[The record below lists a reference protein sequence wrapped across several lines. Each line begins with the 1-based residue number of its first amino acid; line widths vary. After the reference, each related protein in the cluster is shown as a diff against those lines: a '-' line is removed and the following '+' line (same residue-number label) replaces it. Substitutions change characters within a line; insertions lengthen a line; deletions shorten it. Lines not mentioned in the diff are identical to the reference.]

1 MHPMTTLRFVF
12 LLLMLFVLTPD
23 VIAQQAILYGTVKSK
38 EQQALV
44 GATVAAGS
52 QNAGTY
58 TNERGEF
65 ELQLQAGDNIL
76 VSFSYLGFEKQSKS
90 ITIKSGERKLLNVF
104 LDARIDSL
112 PQTIISDKFIRDQ
125 PGLIRVDPKTFEF
138 LPNVS
143 GGIEGF
149 LKMLGANSNNELSS
163 QYSVRGG
170 NFDENLIYVNDFEI
184 YRPFLIRSGQ
194 QEGLSFINPDLVGSI
209 LFSTGGFQAK
219 YGDKLS
225 SVLDVTYKK
234 PKRFAAST
242 SASLLGANVHVEGRS
257 KNYRL
262 SYLMGARYRTNRYL
276 LGTLDISGQYQP
288 TFADL
293 QALFSYQ
300 LSEKTVIEYLAN
312 GSFNRYYFVPEDRV
326 TTFGFVKRVLR
337 LNIYF
342 DGAEDNRFNTLMNGI
357 AIRHEP
363 NKRLMLKWLAAA
375 YYNRED
381 ERFDVTGD
389 YFIGEVQTDIGQS
402 DFGQTLYSL
411 GVGTTQDWGRNF
423 LDAAVFNVGHRGTYM
438 TERHFL
444 KWGLTAQ
451 HEYIY
456 DRLLEWQILDS
467 AGYHLPYSNTEIT
480 TASYVKSENILQSNR
495 LHGFMQDTWNLRN
508 DSVTDLTITYGARF
522 NYWTYNNQFFI
533 SPRLQFSWQP
543 KKWTR
548 DYVFRASVGS
558 YNQPPFYREMRRLDG
573 SLNPEIRAQRSIH
586 IVAGSDHNFVLWNRP
601 FKFVTEAYYKFLY
614 DINTYE
620 LDNVRIRY
628 YADNGASGFARGIDF
643 RLNGEL
649 VKDAESWVSLSLLD
663 TRENLKND
671 FYYVTDTSFTS
682 SGEIESIDSTRT
694 FPGFIPRPTDQ
705 RLTFAIFMQDY
716 IPGNDRFKVH
726 LNLVFATGLPVGPP
740 DLNRFRDTLRL
751 PPYRRVDIG
760 FSAMLIGHKKR
771 SEVTGVHKY
780 IRSMWV
786 SMEVFNLLGISNTIS
801 YLWLKDFFNTT
812 YAVPNY
818 LTTRRLNLRLQVNF

>member
-1 MHPMTTLRFVF
+1 MASAGF
-12 LLLMLFVLTPD
+12 
-23 VIAQQAILYGTVKSK
+23 AQKATLYGVVKSK
-38 EQQALV
+38 EQQPLA
-44 GATVAAGS
+44 GATVIVSS
-52 QNAGTY
+52 QNVGVYA
-58 TNERGEF
+58 NERGEY
-65 ELQLQAGDNIL
+65 ELEMTAGENIL
-76 VSFSYLGFEKQSKS
+76 VSFTYLGYEKQSKS
-90 ITIKSGERKLLNVF
+90 ITLKTGDRKLLNVF

-138 LPNVS
+138 LPSAS
-143 GGIEGF
+143 GGIEAM

-225 SVLDVTYKK
+225 SVLDVTYKR
-234 PKRFAAST
+234 PKRFGASA
-242 SASLLGANVHVEGRS
+242 SASLLGANVHIEGRS
-257 KNYRL
+257 KNYRWT
-262 SYLMGARYRTNRYL
+262 YLTGARYRTNRYL

-288 TFADL
+288 TFADFQTL
-293 QALFSYQ
+293 ITYQ
-300 LSEKTVIEYLAN
+300 LSEKTHLEYLAN
-312 GSFNRYYFVPEDRV
+312 GSINRYYFVPEDRV

-357 AIRHEP
+357 AIRYEP
-363 NKRLMLKWLAAA
+363 NKRMMLKWLAAA

-389 YFIGEVQTDIGQS
+389 YFIGEVQTDIGKS
-402 DFGQTLYSL
+402 DFGQVLYSL
-411 GVGTTQDWGRNF
+411 GVGTTQDWGRNY
-423 LDAAVFNVGHRGTYM
+423 LDAAVFNAGHRGTYM
-438 TERHFL
+438 SEKHFM
-444 KWGLTAQ
+444 KWGITAQ
-451 HEYIY
+451 HEYIH

-467 AGYHLPYSNTEIT
+467 AGYHLPYSNSEIA
-480 TASYVKSENILQSNR
+480 TATYVKSENFLNSNR

-508 DSVTDLTITYGARF
+508 DSVSDLTITYGARF
-522 NYWTYNNQFFI
+522 NYWTYNNQFFV
-533 SPRLQFSWQP
+533 SPRLQLSWQP

-548 DYVFRASVGS
+548 DYVFRASIGS
-558 YNQPPFYREMRRLDG
+558 YNQPPFYRELRRLDG
-573 SLNPEIRAQRSIH
+573 SLNPELRAQRSIH
-586 IVAGSDHNFVLWNRP
+586 IVAGSDHNFVMWNRP
-601 FKFVTEAYYKFLY
+601 FKFVTEAYYKLLY

-620 LDNVRIRY
+620 VDNVRIRY
-628 YADNGASGFARGIDF
+628 YANNVATGFARGIDF

-649 VKDAESWVSLSLLD
+649 VKDAESWVSVSFLD

-671 FYYVTDTSFTS
+671 FYYLYDTTFTS
-682 SGEIESIDSTRT
+682 SGEISKLDSTIKY
-694 FPGFIPRPTDQ
+694 PGFIPRPTDQ

-726 LNLVFATGLPVGPP
+726 LNLIFATGLPVGPP

-760 FSAMLIGHKKR
+760 FSAMLLGHKKR
-771 SEVTGVHKY
+771 SELTGVNKY

-786 SMEVFNLLGISNTIS
+786 SLEVFNLLGISNTIS
-801 YLWLKDFFNTT
+801 YLWIKDYFNTT